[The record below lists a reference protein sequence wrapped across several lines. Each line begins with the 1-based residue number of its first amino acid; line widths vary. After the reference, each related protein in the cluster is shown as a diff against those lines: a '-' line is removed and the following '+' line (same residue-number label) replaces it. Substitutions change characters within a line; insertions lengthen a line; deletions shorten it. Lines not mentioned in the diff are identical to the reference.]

1 MRDAELNRRYA
12 EAHARTVDGIA
23 SVMES
28 LYQPIDLEPP
38 VPVRSVAEFMQAG
51 AVGIALER
59 AANPDAL
66 PDRDV
71 EQLLLRA
78 LGLLDNAATSAG
90 RGRRR

>member
-1 MRDAELNRRYA
+1 M
-12 EAHARTVDGIA
+12 
-23 SVMES
+23 
-28 LYQPIDLEPP
+28 
-38 VPVRSVAEFMQAG
+38 AEFVQGG

-78 LGLLDNAATSAG
+78 LGLLDTAVASSG
-90 RGRRR
+90 GGRRR